1 MRICEEYV
9 YTNRKYEFD
18 TNEERLK
25 GIEFLKLIGFYPI
38 GTPHRNKNNV
48 ITQEFI
54 RKEYVN

>member
-9 YTNRKYEFD
+9 YTNRKYEFN

-25 GIEFLKLIGFYPI
+25 AIGLLELIGFYPI
-38 GTPHRNKNNV
+38 GMPHKNKNNI

-54 RKEYVN
+54 RKEYIN

>member
-25 GIEFLKLIGFYPI
+25 AIEFLGLIGFYPI
-38 GTPHRNKNNV
+38 GMPHRNKNNI

-54 RKEYVN
+54 RKEYIN